1 MLECRPVTPWQRFP
15 RRPTGSAWLLSIA
28 LLAGCARLLDT
39 ETSGALLF
47 QDDFSR
53 ASSGWDRY
61 ADSTYIS
68 DYAEGTYRI
77 AIQSAQTEAWA
88 NPGFEVDDVRIEVDA
103 ASVNGPLDNA
113 FGVLC
118 RYQDPDNY
126 YFFLISGDGYA
137 GIGLTKDGRRV
148 LLTGDAMLPADP
160 ILQGYRTNHIRADC
174 NGFQLSLY
182 VNGVLVNEAQASE
195 WPRGDVGLLAA
206 TYAEPGIDI
215 RFDNFTMLRP

>member
-1 MLECRPVTPWQRFP
+1 MTLRQQSP
-15 RRPTGSAWLLSIA
+15 RRPTGLAWLLSIA

-39 ETSGALLF
+39 DTPGALLF

-53 ASSGWDRY
+53 TSSGWDRY

-88 NPGFEVDDVRIEVDA
+88 NPDFAVDDVRIEVDA

-174 NGFQLSLY
+174 NGFELSLY
-182 VNGVLVNEAQASE
+182 VNGVLVDEAQASE
-195 WPRGDVGLLAA
+195 WPSGDVGLLAA

-215 RFDNFTMLRP
+215 RFDNFTLLRP

>member
-1 MLECRPVTPWQRFP
+1 VTPWQRNA
-15 RRPTGSAWLLSIA
+15 RWPTGLAWLLPIV
-28 LLAGCARLLDT
+28 LLTGCARLLDT
-39 ETSGALLF
+39 DTPGALLF

-61 ADSTYIS
+61 TDTTYVS

-77 AIQSAQTEAWA
+77 AILSAQTEAWA
-88 NPGFEVDDVRIEVDA
+88 NPGFDVEDVRIEVDA
-103 ASVNGPLDNA
+103 ASVDGPLDNA

-137 GIGLTKDGRRV
+137 GIGLTKDGRRL

-182 VNGVLVNEAQASE
+182 VNGILVDEAQASE
-195 WPRGDVGLLAA
+195 WPSGDVGLLAA